1 MFIIG
6 ANLEI
11 IDIRNIMV
19 QKKQILAVTLGQVL
33 LLPLCA
39 LLIIV
44 IMQPPTSVAGGMLL
58 VSLCPGGAISN
69 VYTLLAKANV
79 ALSVTLT
86 VFNSLLSVILLPL
99 LMLTVL
105 PFILDVDLPL
115 ENFITEQAFQLLLLL
130 LFPVVLGMSL
140 RYVKP
145 HLTLSLMPFL
155 EKIGALGL
163 LLLLLSIFMAFHH
176 KIHGLLFSL
185 LLMSFIF
192 TSTSILIALCVSK
205 YLNLSTKDQAA
216 VVMEYPVRNLSL
228 VTLIAMNIF
237 NNSDYLL
244 FGAVFFLTQAPL
256 MLCITAWYKRSL
268 SEKDKNL
275 IAVS

>member
-11 IDIRNIMV
+11 FDIRNIME
-19 QKKQILAVTLGQVL
+19 QKKQVLAVTLGQVL

-58 VSLCPGGAISN
+58 VSLCPGGSISN
-69 VYTLLAKANV
+69 IY
-79 ALSVTLT
+79 
-86 VFNSLLSVILLPL
+86 SLLSIILLPL

-115 ENFITEQAFQLLLLL
+115 DNFITEQAFQLLLLL
-130 LFPVVLGMSL
+130 LFPVVLGMLL

-145 HLTLSLMPFL
+145 HLTLSLMPFF

-185 LLMSFIF
+185 LLISFIF
-192 TSTSILIALCVSK
+192 TSASILIALCISK

-216 VVMEYPVRNLSL
+216 IVMEYPVRNLSL

-237 NNSDYLL
+237 SNSDYLL
-244 FGAVFFLTQAPL
+244 FGAVFFVTQTPL
-256 MLCITAWYKRSL
+256 MLCIAAWYRISL
-268 SEKDKNL
+268 SKNK
-275 IAVS
+275 A